1 MSSEVIQSNP
11 MAWRARLKAFVAAHR
26 TEVLL
31 PDGHMLD
38 GLHDW
43 QRRITGG
50 ALLQFL
56 EWAAS
61 DEAHARYPD
70 LGKNPITERVFV
82 CITDLSGAVAYR
94 EIIDEAHDHAI
105 RVDRE
110 EWAAFLE
117 DPAQHHDDDFVC
129 HWEFWS
135 VWHRELDT
143 RWEIE
148 GIESID
154 PETLWVHEEGFA
166 LLDGAG
172 RGSRH
177 LWRWDG
183 EAMHLVAQDVT
194 KWID

>member
-1 MSSEVIQSNP
+1 MESETSQGDP
-11 MAWRARLKAFVAAHR
+11 RAWRAHLQAFIDAHR
-26 TEVLL
+26 DPTLL

-61 DEAHARYPD
+61 DEAHARYED

-94 EIIDEAHDHAI
+94 EIIDATHDRAI
-105 RVDRE
+105 RVDRA

-117 DPAQHHDDDFVC
+117 DATQDHDDHFEA

-135 VWHRELDT
+135 VWHRELDA

-148 GIESID
+148 GIEALD
-154 PETLWVHEEGFA
+154 PATLWVHEEGFA

-183 EAMHLVAQDVT
+183 ATMHLIAQDVT
-194 KWID
+194 KWVD